1 MAAQQLTAGG
11 IESVAHFVAAAF
23 PSAQIDAGHDV
34 GVGCCLFDQKAWDT
48 PCQEVGLKALPGSR
62 HNLADVL
69 HRIFVVEGHAS
80 MRDVARALGLSYPAF
95 YARVSGRVP
104 FAPEEITKVIRE
116 VPDQRLL
123 DALLADT
130 EFIAFRRPVLKSR
143 GGEAI
148 SDAAFRSLRAI
159 SAVLEKT
166 HSVSLTSQLDRAER
180 DEIEDRLTEAERSLG
195 VIRFALAQLR
205 SKSMT
210 PASETEQDIS
220 PEGATGSVRCIEPD
234 RACSDLSN

>member
-1 MAAQQLTAGG
+1 
-11 IESVAHFVAAAF
+11 
-23 PSAQIDAGHDV
+23 
-34 GVGCCLFDQKAWDT
+34 
-48 PCQEVGLKALPGSR
+48 LKALSGSR
-62 HNLADVL
+62 HSLADML
-69 HRIFVVEGHAS
+69 HRIFVDEGHAS

-130 EFIAFRRPVLKSR
+130 EFVAFRRPVLKGG

-159 SAVLEKT
+159 SLVLEKT
-166 HSVSLTSQLDRAER
+166 HSVTPTSQLDRAER

-205 SKSMT
+205 TKSTT
-210 PASETEQDIS
+210 PSLEVGKDIV
-220 PEGATGSVRCIEPD
+220 PEISTGGSRRTEPD